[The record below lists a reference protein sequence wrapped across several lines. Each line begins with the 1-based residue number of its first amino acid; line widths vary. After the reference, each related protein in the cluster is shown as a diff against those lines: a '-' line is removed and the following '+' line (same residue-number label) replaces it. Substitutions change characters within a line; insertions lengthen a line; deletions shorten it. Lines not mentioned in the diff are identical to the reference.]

1 MSADNFVRIYDNVL
15 SKDECDSYIK
25 LFETAKQT
33 SMVQNSGL
41 STIVRKDCSF
51 LLCDVNLEA
60 NDNFNLMMNNFVN
73 KYNDDFPILNHHKLA
88 SYHNKMQETEIGGGY
103 HIWHCENNNVTSFS
117 RILTWLFYF
126 NDVEEGGETEL
137 LYQHMRVKPQAGRLV
152 IFPAYFTHTHRG
164 NPPISNTKYIATG
177 WYHLAE

>member
-1 MSADNFVRIYDNVL
+1 MSVDNFVRIYDNVM
-15 SKDECDSYIK
+15 SKDICDVYIN
-25 LFETAKQT
+25 LFQKAKEA
-33 SMVQNSGL
+33 SMVQDAGL
-41 STIVRKDCSF
+41 TDTERKDSSF
-51 LLCDVNLEA
+51 LLCDVNLDA
-60 NDNFNLMMNNFVN
+60 NNDFNLMLNDYVNQYNN
-73 KYNDDFPILNHHKLA
+73 DFSILNQYKMI
-88 SYHNKMQETEIGGGY
+88 SYLNKMQETEIGGGY
-103 HIWHCENNNVTSFS
+103 HLWHNENNNVTSFS

-177 WYHLAE
+177 WYHLVE

>member
-1 MSADNFVRIYDNVL
+1 MSIDNFVRIYDNVL
-15 SKDECDSYIK
+15 SKDECDVYIK
-25 LFETAKQT
+25 LFQKAKET
-33 SMVQNSGL
+33 SMVQDSGL
-41 STIVRKDCSF
+41 PNIDRKDSSF
-51 LLCDVNLEA
+51 LLCDVDLVA
-60 NDNFNLMMNNFVN
+60 NNNFNLMLNGFVSQYNN
-73 KYNDDFPILNHHKLA
+73 DFPILNQYKVV
-88 SYHNKMQETEIGGGY
+88 SYHNKMQETEVGGGY
-103 HIWHCENNNVTSFS
+103 HLWHNENNNAASFS

-137 LYQHMRVKPQAGRLV
+137 LYQHMRVKPQTGRLV